1 MMKFLEH
8 LEEKSLMSIDTRQRL
23 WHAVREH
30 PLRKRH
36 VEQISHKLG
45 LHQKDTAE
53 LIGVSVRTYQRQS
66 KTTPMTFAAS
76 ENILK
81 LAELYEIGLSAFDN
95 DTKSFVTWLDMP
107 VPALNNEKPIHLLS
121 SGLGID
127 LVKEEL
133 LRIEY
138 GVY

>member
-1 MMKFLEH
+1 MIKFLEH
-8 LEEKSLMSIDTRQRL
+8 LGEAGLGEVDSRQGL
-23 WHAVREH
+23 WHAIRQR
-30 PLRKRH
+30 PLKKRH
-36 VEQISHKLG
+36 VIFISYKLG
-45 LHQKDTAE
+45 LPQKDTAE

-66 KTTPMTFAAS
+66 KTTSMSFAAS

-95 DTKSFVTWLDMP
+95 NSDSFVTWLDSP
-107 VPALNNEKPIHLLS
+107 IPALNNDKPIQLLS
-121 SGLGID
+121 SSLGID

-138 GVY
+138 GVH

>member
-8 LEEKSLMSIDTRQRL
+8 LGEKSLMNINSRQRL
-23 WHAVREH
+23 WHAVRER
-30 PLRKRH
+30 PLRKKH
-36 VEQISHKLG
+36 VEHISHKLG
-45 LHQKDTAE
+45 LQQKDTAE

-66 KTTPMTFAAS
+66 GTTPMTFAAS
-76 ENILK
+76 ENVLK

-95 DTKSFVTWLDMP
+95 NSESFVTWLDSP
-107 VPALNNEKPIHLLS
+107 IPALNNDKPIQLLS
-121 SGLGID
+121 SSLGID

>member
-1 MMKFLEH
+1 MKFLEH
-8 LEEKSLMSIDTRQRL
+8 LGEKSLTKIDSRQRL
-23 WHAVREH
+23 WHAIRDR
-30 PLRKRH
+30 PLLKKH
-36 VEQISHKLG
+36 VEHISHKLG
-45 LHQKDTAE
+45 LQQKDTAE

-81 LAELYEIGLSAFDN
+81 LAELYEIGLSAFDGDSN
-95 DTKSFVTWLDMP
+95 SFITWLDSP
-107 VPALNNEKPIHLLS
+107 IPALNNDKPIQLLS

>member
-1 MMKFLEH
+1 MN
-8 LEEKSLMSIDTRQRL
+8 IDSRQRL
-23 WHAVREH
+23 WHAVRER
-30 PLRKRH
+30 PLRKKH
-36 VEQISHKLG
+36 VEHISRKLG
-45 LHQKDTAE
+45 LQQKATAE

-66 KTTPMTFAAS
+66 KATLMSFAAS

-95 DTKSFVTWLDMP
+95 NKESFVTWLESP
-107 VPALNNEKPIHLLS
+107 IPALNNDKPIQLLS
-121 SGLGID
+121 SSLGID

-138 GVY
+138 SVY

>member
-1 MMKFLEH
+1 
-8 LEEKSLMSIDTRQRL
+8 MSINTRQRL

-30 PLRKRH
+30 PLRKKH
-36 VEQISHKLG
+36 VEHISQKLG
-45 LHQKDTAE
+45 LQQKDTAE

-66 KTTPMTFAAS
+66 KATLMTSAAS

-81 LAELYEIGLSAFDN
+81 LAELYEMGLSAFDHN
-95 DTKSFVTWLDMP
+95 EESFLTWLESP
-107 VPALNNEKPIHLLS
+107 IPALNNEKPVQLLS

-133 LRIEY
+133 QRIEY

>member
-1 MMKFLEH
+1 MGEVD
-8 LEEKSLMSIDTRQRL
+8 SRQGL
-23 WHAVREH
+23 WHAIRQR
-30 PLRKRH
+30 PLKKRH
-36 VEQISHKLG
+36 VVFISYKLG
-45 LHQKDTAE
+45 LPQKDTAE
-53 LIGVSVRTYQRQS
+53 LIGVSIRTYQRQS
-66 KTTPMTFAAS
+66 KTTSMTFAAS

-95 DTKSFVTWLDMP
+95 SSDSFVTWLDSP
-107 VPALNNEKPIHLLS
+107 IPALNNDKPIQLLS
-121 SGLGID
+121 SSLGID